1 MALQRLESV
10 RAALAARGHESA
22 LADSAAARVAALAD
36 NEVGLTISR
45 IMAVLPDCRQPQP
58 LAPERPEF
66 TGAFGCTTAYNLGVM
81 IADPRSEERTSE
93 LQSLMRI
100 SYAVFCLKK
109 KKNHTHK
116 TYAHQTINN

>member
-10 RAALAARGHESA
+10 RAALAARGYESA

-81 IADPRSEERTSE
+81 HTYTADPHRGRALAPAGARRAGLSLPPRT
-93 LQSLMRI
+93 
-100 SYAVFCLKK
+100 A
-109 KKNHTHK
+109 
-116 TYAHQTINN
+116 A

>member
-81 IADPRSEERTSE
+81 IADPADLERGRE
-93 LQSLMRI
+93 LDPAHAERAGLSLGR
-100 SYAVFCLKK
+100 APRRERVCQ
-109 KKNHTHK
+109 NV
-116 TYAHQTINN
+116 